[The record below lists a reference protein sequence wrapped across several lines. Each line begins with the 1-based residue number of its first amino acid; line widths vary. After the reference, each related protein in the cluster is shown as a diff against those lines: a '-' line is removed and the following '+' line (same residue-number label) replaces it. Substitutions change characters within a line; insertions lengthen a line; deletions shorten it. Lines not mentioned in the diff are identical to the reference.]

1 MKYQDSDSLEMF
13 ICVLRDRAEGLT
25 DEQLDDVEEEIKEKY
40 LENYSADEVIDHIQ
54 EYLGDLNPDT
64 RKVIQ
69 QKEAE
74 L

>member
-40 LENYSADEVIDHIQ
+40 LENYSADEVIDHI
-54 EYLGDLNPDT
+54 
-64 RKVIQ
+64 
-69 QKEAE
+69 
-74 L
+74 